1 MIYVCYKR
9 FKGRAICGEVNIPY
23 GEKLDEKSGTLYWRD
38 KPVCMVTSENGWEHF
53 HPNTVEG
60 AYRQKMLGKLYSYYL
75 KHEIGDDLNPEQ
87 NTFGMVNRYWKN
99 ILRTASTERLEE
111 LFDRRCNNAS
121 KNQQPAP

>member
-1 MIYVCYKR
+1 MSEYICYTR

-53 HPNTVEG
+53 RPDTFEATH
-60 AYRQKMLGKLYSYYL
+60 RQEMLDGLCAYYL
-75 KHEIGDDLNPEQ
+75 KHGIGDDLDPEQ
-87 NTFGMVNRYWKN
+87 NAPGMINRYWKN
-99 ILRTASTERLEE
+99 ILRTASTARLEE

-121 KNQQPAP
+121 KNQ